1 MMIFGK
7 HINKYYLKY
16 WYLFLLGIISL
27 VVVDYAQLLI
37 PSLLGD
43 LVEKIELYGVIEPE
57 YLLQIVGYMAL
68 IALVMFV
75 GRLLWRVTLLRGS
88 IFVESDIRKEMF
100 VHAEQMS
107 QKYFQKNK
115 TGALMALFTNDL
127 ETIKESISDGTI
139 YAVDALFL
147 GTMAFIKMAQLN
159 WILAIIS
166 IAPLLVLA
174 CCGYIVGKFMEKKYA
189 LRQEAYEKLSDFAQE
204 NFSGISVIKAFV
216 KEAHEL
222 RQFTKY
228 NKDNQKI
235 NIEYA
240 RYTTMLDVCIELLI
254 ELSIVLIIIVGGF
267 YVYDDKFT
275 AASLIE
281 FIGLFDAII
290 WPMIAFAQI
299 INIHSRGTTSL
310 KRVSEL
316 LNEKVEILDYLPSDV
331 SCISGDIEFKN
342 FSFTYPD
349 SDVPSLHNISFKVNK
364 GETIGIVGKIGCGKT
379 TLVNVLLRLYNVEEG
394 TIFIDGV
401 DLMKMPIKL
410 LRDSI
415 GYVPQDNFLFSDKV
429 GNNIRFANKNISQEE
444 TEDAAR
450 FADVDENIKNF
461 VDGYNTMVGERGVT
475 LSGGQ
480 KQRISIARA
489 IVKEPSILILDDS
502 VSAVDVKTEEK
513 ILHNIKEKRA
523 GKTTIIV
530 ASRVSTVS
538 HLDKILVLKDG
549 SVEAFDSPS
558 NLMKISP
565 TYKRMVELQELE
577 KEVEGE

>member
-1 MMIFGK
+1 
-7 HINKYYLKY
+7 
-16 WYLFLLGIISL
+16 
-27 VVVDYAQLLI
+27 
-37 PSLLGD
+37 
-43 LVEKIELYGVIEPE
+43 
-57 YLLQIVGYMAL
+57 
-68 IALVMFV
+68 
-75 GRLLWRVTLLRGS
+75 
-88 IFVESDIRKEMF
+88 
-100 VHAEQMS
+100 
-107 QKYFQKNK
+107 
-115 TGALMALFTNDL
+115 
-127 ETIKESISDGTI
+127 
-139 YAVDALFL
+139 
-147 GTMAFIKMAQLN
+147 
-159 WILAIIS
+159 
-166 IAPLLVLA
+166 
-174 CCGYIVGKFMEKKYA
+174 
-189 LRQEAYEKLSDFAQE
+189 
-204 NFSGISVIKAFV
+204 
-216 KEAHEL
+216 
-222 RQFTKY
+222 
-228 NKDNQKI
+228 
-235 NIEYA
+235 
-240 RYTTMLDVCIELLI
+240 MLDVCIELLI
-254 ELSIVLIIIVGGF
+254 ELSIVLIIIIGGF

-444 TEDAAR
+444 TEDAAK

>member
-1 MMIFGK
+1 
-7 HINKYYLKY
+7 
-16 WYLFLLGIISL
+16 
-27 VVVDYAQLLI
+27 
-37 PSLLGD
+37 
-43 LVEKIELYGVIEPE
+43 
-57 YLLQIVGYMAL
+57 
-68 IALVMFV
+68 
-75 GRLLWRVTLLRGS
+75 
-88 IFVESDIRKEMF
+88 
-100 VHAEQMS
+100 
-107 QKYFQKNK
+107 
-115 TGALMALFTNDL
+115 
-127 ETIKESISDGTI
+127 
-139 YAVDALFL
+139 
-147 GTMAFIKMAQLN
+147 
-159 WILAIIS
+159 
-166 IAPLLVLA
+166 
-174 CCGYIVGKFMEKKYA
+174 
-189 LRQEAYEKLSDFAQE
+189 
-204 NFSGISVIKAFV
+204 
-216 KEAHEL
+216 
-222 RQFTKY
+222 
-228 NKDNQKI
+228 
-235 NIEYA
+235 
-240 RYTTMLDVCIELLI
+240 
-254 ELSIVLIIIVGGF
+254 
-267 YVYDDKFT
+267 
-275 AASLIE
+275 
-281 FIGLFDAII
+281 
-290 WPMIAFAQI
+290 MIAFAQI